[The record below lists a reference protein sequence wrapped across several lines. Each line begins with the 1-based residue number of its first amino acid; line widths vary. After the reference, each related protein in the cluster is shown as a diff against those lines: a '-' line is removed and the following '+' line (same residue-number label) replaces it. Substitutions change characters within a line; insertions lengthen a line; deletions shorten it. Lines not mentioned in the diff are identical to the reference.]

1 MDPLAQ
7 LSDIHLPD
15 NVHNYPIA
23 PGWWLL
29 AVIVLAI
36 LVYGIIKLRQ
46 YFKARKVQ
54 KQALKQLS
62 TASEISTIVALL
74 KWAALQYFPRAHVAH
89 LTGNKFKDFLIKSLP
104 VKHQE
109 NFSTLSSDHLNSTY
123 QSNANEHNVDDLSAA
138 AKLWLNQALPPKKTL
153 PVLTG
158 TIYTTEDVAL
168 HTKTE
173 VKTKITT
180 EVANNTV
187 EKTPQISEV
196 KS

>member
-74 KWAALQYFPRAHVAH
+74 KWAALQYFPRTHVAH
-89 LTGNKFKDFLIKSLP
+89 LTGNKFKDFLIASLP
-104 VKHQE
+104 AKHQE
-109 NFSTLSSDHLNSTY
+109 NFSTLSGEHFNLTY
-123 QSNANEHNVDDLSAA
+123 QSNVNEHNVDDFSAA
-138 AKLWLNQALPPKKTL
+138 AKLWLSHALPPKKTL
-153 PVLTG
+153 TMLTND
-158 TIYTTEDVAL
+158 INTTEIDNQTL
-168 HTKTE
+168 ENK
-173 VKTKITT
+173 
-180 EVANNTV
+180 
-187 EKTPQISEV
+187 PQISEV

>member
-62 TASEISTIVALL
+62 TASEISTIGALL

>member
-46 YFKARKVQ
+46 YFKAHKVQ

-62 TASEISTIVALL
+62 AASETSVIVALL

-89 LTGNKFKDFLIKSLP
+89 LTGDKFKGFLIESLP
-104 VKHQE
+104 AKHQE
-109 NFSTLSSDHLNSTY
+109 SFSKLSGEHFNSTY
-123 QSNANEHNVDDLSAA
+123 QSNANEHNVDDFSAA

-153 PVLTG
+153 PALAD
-158 TIYTTEDVAL
+158 TINTTEDVAL

-173 VKTKITT
+173 VKT
-180 EVANNTV
+180 EVANKTV
-187 EKTPQISEV
+187 ENTPQISEV

>member
-62 TASEISTIVALL
+62 AASETSVIVALL

-89 LTGNKFKDFLIKSLP
+89 LTGDKFKGFLIESLP
-104 VKHQE
+104 AKHQE
-109 NFSTLSSDHLNSTY
+109 SFSTLSGDHFNSTY
-123 QSNANEHNVDDLSAA
+123 QSNANEHNVDDFSAA

-153 PVLTG
+153 PVLTD
-158 TIYTTEDVAL
+158 TTKTTEDVAL

-173 VKTKITT
+173 VKT
-180 EVANNTV
+180 EVANKTV

>member
-7 LSDIHLPD
+7 LSDIHLPN

-62 TASEISTIVALL
+62 AASETSVIVALL

-89 LTGNKFKDFLIKSLP
+89 LTGDKFKGFLIESLP
-104 VKHQE
+104 AKHQE
-109 NFSTLSSDHLNSTY
+109 SFSTLSGDHFNSTY
-123 QSNANEHNVDDLSAA
+123 QSNANEHNVDDFSAA

-153 PVLTG
+153 PVLTD
-158 TIYTTEDVAL
+158 TINTTEDAAL

-173 VKTKITT
+173 VKI
-180 EVANNTV
+180 EVANKTIEN
-187 EKTPQISEV
+187 TPQISEV